1 MKILVDILML
11 ITAHIFGDYVF
22 QNDFL
27 ANNKGKYKFI
37 CLIHS
42 WIWTVCI
49 MFCLFLI
56 GYNNVLGIPEFVV
69 LLSTHYLLDRDK
81 ATMEDK
87 TNALT
92 KDLCIDQAWHILII
106 LVLVFVQH
114 IYNMI

>member
-81 ATMEDK
+81 ATMKDK

-106 LVLVFVQH
+106 LVLVFAQH

>member
-1 MKILVDILML
+1 MKLLVDILML

-49 MFCLFLI
+49 MLCLFLI

-87 TNALT
+87 TNTLT
-92 KDLCIDQAWHILII
+92 KDLWIDQAWHILTI
-106 LVLVFVQH
+106 LVLVFAQ
-114 IYNMI
+114 YLCNMV

>member
-27 ANNKGKYKFI
+27 ANNKVKYKFI

-106 LVLVFVQH
+106 LVLVFAQH